1 MSTRESSEHSLVIM
15 SRPSEVLIGVQ
26 NEDEYVHYV
35 SGSAEQGIDS
45 AWRILNAVCRSLEKA
60 GREIPIAL
68 TSAMKLI
75 EPWLDESDA
84 LYHAPGTFS

>member
-1 MSTRESSEHSLVIM
+1 MSTREEPEHILVIM
-15 SRPSEVLIGVQ
+15 SRPNEVLIGVQ

-45 AWRILNAVCRSLEKA
+45 AWRILHAACRSLEKA

-84 LYHAPGTFS
+84 VHHAPDTLS